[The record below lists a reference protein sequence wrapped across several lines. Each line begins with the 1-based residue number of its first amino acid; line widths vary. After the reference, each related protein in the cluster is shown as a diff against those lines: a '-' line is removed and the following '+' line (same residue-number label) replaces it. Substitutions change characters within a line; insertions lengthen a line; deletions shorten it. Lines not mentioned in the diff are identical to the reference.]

1 MQEMKRKGQDAENEY
16 GFMEEDVDHEN
27 GSAAP
32 ASTPLRDMVLPPSFD
47 SDSPAYR
54 YRFLE
59 PTSVATARRR

>member
-1 MQEMKRKGQDAENEY
+1 MKRKGQDAENEY

-54 YRFLE
+54 SYNFPLE
-59 PTSVATARRR
+59 PTEIATADISF